1 MLNKNVQNKS
11 TTPIY
16 LKTFTLRNIKDISE
30 IKNDIEKHMILIIR
44 ITPLAQK
51 DVDEL
56 RIVVEDLYNSVNSFG
71 GDISR
76 LGEERI
82 IITPPDVKIWHKD
95 IDVDIDKVL

>member
-1 MLNKNVQNKS
+1 MLKENIQNK
-11 TTPIY
+11 TIY
-16 LKTFTLRNIKDISE
+16 LKTFTLRNKDIAE
-30 IKNDIEKHMILIIR
+30 IKSDIQKHMILIIR

-56 RIVVEDLYNSVNSFG
+56 RLVIEDLYKSVTSLG

-82 IITPPDVKIWHKD
+82 IITPPNVKIWHRQH
-95 IDVDIDKVL
+95 DVVETER

>member
-1 MLNKNVQNKS
+1 MLNKNFQEK
-11 TTPIY
+11 PIY

-30 IKNDIEKHMILIIR
+30 IKNDIKKHMILIIR

-51 DVDEL
+51 DVDDL
-56 RIVVEDLYNSVNSFG
+56 RIVVEDLYTSINSLG

-82 IITPPDVKIWHKD
+82 IITPPNVKIWHKD
-95 IDVDIDKVL
+95 MDEI

>member
-1 MLNKNVQNKS
+1 MLKENIQNK
-11 TTPIY
+11 TIY
-16 LKTFTLRNIKDISE
+16 LKTFTLRNKDIAE
-30 IKNDIEKHMILIIR
+30 IKSDIQKHMILIIR

-56 RIVVEDLYNSVNSFG
+56 RLVIEDLYKSVTSLG

-82 IITPPDVKIWHKD
+82 IITPPNVKIWHRQH
-95 IDVDIDKVL
+95 DVGETDK

>member
-1 MLNKNVQNKS
+1 MLKENIQNK
-11 TTPIY
+11 TTY
-16 LKTFTLRNIKDISE
+16 LKTFTLRNKDIAE
-30 IKNDIEKHMILIIR
+30 IKSDIQKHMILIIR

-56 RIVVEDLYNSVNSFG
+56 RIVIEDLYKSVASLG

-82 IITPPDVKIWHKD
+82 IITPPNVKIWHRQND
-95 IDVDIDKVL
+95 AETGR